1 MSPPSKPAITARRS
15 TASNSNSVALHS
27 VCIGAILD
35 SEKTVLAQH
44 FSQILRPDAPL
55 SFEKSRLA
63 TSVYGLSLCLN
74 IGVGGIEVDAVLAAT
89 ISRAGAGACTT
100 MPAQARQASFG
111 RLCARSPETAPGSH
125 P

>member
-44 FSQILRPDAPL
+44 FSQILSPDAPL
-55 SFEKSRLA
+55 SFEKSRLGRVLMNQA
-63 TSVYGLSLCLN
+63 KRVSVRRSFTGTIRSLQW
-74 IGVGGIEVDAVLAAT
+74 D
-89 ISRAGAGACTT
+89 R
-100 MPAQARQASFG
+100 
-111 RLCARSPETAPGSH
+111 RLLLKCRSCSSDVVRTQ
-125 P
+125 